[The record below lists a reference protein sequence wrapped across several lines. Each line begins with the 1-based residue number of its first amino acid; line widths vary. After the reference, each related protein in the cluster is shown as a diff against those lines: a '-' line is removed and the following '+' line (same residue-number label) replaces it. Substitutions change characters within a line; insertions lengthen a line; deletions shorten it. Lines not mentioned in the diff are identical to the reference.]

1 LDFGLS
7 RIFSKNNKNVLIDN
21 QLLNPIFSKRK
32 GIISFFIFP
41 SSRQFVYLR
50 KFNHP
55 TLLEVIRTMQKHW
68 KLKKQADINESKHL
82 SASLN
87 VDMTVANLLVQRGIK
102 TFSEARSFFRP
113 KLSDLHDP
121 FLMKDMDKA
130 VERIKRAIEN
140 NEKVLIY
147 GDYDVDGTTSVAL
160 MYSFLRSRLSNIDYY
175 IPNRYLE
182 GYGVSTMGIDYAASN
197 NFSLVIVL
205 DCGIKAVDKI
215 AYAKQLGLD
224 FIICDHHNPDE
235 KIPDAVAV
243 LDPKQP
249 GCNYPF
255 KDLSGCGVGF
265 KLLQGY
271 CQNQGIDEEI
281 IYDLLDLVVV
291 SIASDIVPLVGEN
304 RVLAYFGLQKL
315 NSNPSVGLKTLIKCA
330 GIEGEIKINDIVFKL
345 GPRLNAS
352 GRIEHGKKS
361 VKLLLAHDA
370 QELNELG
377 DEINSYNEIRK
388 TLDRDITQEALE
400 MIAKSGFYEGHKST
414 VIYNRDWHK
423 GVVGIV
429 ASRLTEF
436 YYRPT
441 VVLTESNGMATG
453 SARSVGDFDLYEAI
467 GACSNLLDSYGG
479 HMYAAGLSMKLE
491 NVAEFSRRFEQV
503 VRESITDEQLMKT
516 IEIDARISLADIS
529 PKFLR
534 LLRQFE
540 PFGPHNMMPVF
551 ITENVLDH
559 GLSKAVGKN
568 NEHLKL
574 DLMEANRS
582 SAIFCG
588 IAFSQSQHLEM
599 IKQYLPFDICYVV
612 TENEYRGKTYLQLN
626 VKDIRKPDHSEI

>member
-1 LDFGLS
+1 
-7 RIFSKNNKNVLIDN
+7 
-21 QLLNPIFSKRK
+21 
-32 GIISFFIFP
+32 
-41 SSRQFVYLR
+41 
-50 KFNHP
+50 
-55 TLLEVIRTMQKHW
+55 MQKFW
-68 KLKKQADINESKHL
+68 KLKKQVDDNDLKHL

-87 VDMTVANLLVQRGIK
+87 VDMTIANLLVQRGIK

-113 KLSDLHDP
+113 KLTDLHDP

-130 VERIKRAIEN
+130 VDRIKKAIDN
-140 NEKVLIY
+140 DEKVLVY

-160 MYSFLRSRLSNIDYY
+160 MYSFLKNRITNIDYY
-175 IPNRYLE
+175 IPDRYME
-182 GYGVSTMGIDYAASN
+182 GYGISVLGVEYAAAN

-215 AYAKQLGLD
+215 AYAKELGID

-235 KIPDAVAV
+235 QIPEAVAV

-255 KDLSGCGVGF
+255 KELSGCGVGF

-271 CQNQGIDEEI
+271 CQKHGIHEQVI
-281 IYDLLDLVVV
+281 FDLLDLVVV
-291 SIASDIVPLVGEN
+291 SIASDIVPLIGEN
-304 RVLAYFGLQKL
+304 RVLAYYGLQKL
-315 NSNPSVGLKTLIKCA
+315 NTNPSTGLKTIIKYA
-330 GIEGEIKINDIVFKL
+330 GLTGEIKINDIVFKI

-361 VKLLLAHDA
+361 VKILLAEESK
-370 QELNELG
+370 ELEELG
-377 DEINSYNEIRK
+377 IEINSYNEIRK
-388 TLDRDITQEALE
+388 TLDRDITQEALDI
-400 MIAKSGFYEGHKST
+400 IAKSQFYDEGRKST

-429 ASRLTEF
+429 ASRLTEY

-441 VVLTESNGMATG
+441 VVLTESNGLATG
-453 SARSVGDFDLYEAI
+453 SARSVGEFDLYEAI
-467 GACSNLLDSYGG
+467 GACANLLESYGG

-503 VRESITDEQLMKT
+503 VRDTISEEQQVQT
-516 IEIDARISLADIS
+516 IEIDAKISLSDLS

-534 LLRQFE
+534 LLNQFE
-540 PFGPHNMMPVF
+540 PFGPHNMMPTF
-551 ITENVLDH
+551 LTEDVLDY
-559 GLSKAVGKN
+559 GSSKLVGKN

-582 SAIFCG
+582 SAVFSG
-588 IAFSQSQHLEM
+588 IAFSQSVHLDM
-599 IKQYLPFDICYVV
+599 VKQSLPFDICYSV
-612 TENEYRGKTYLQLN
+612 TENEYRGKTYMQLN
-626 VKDIRKPDHSEI
+626 VRDIRSHDESGH